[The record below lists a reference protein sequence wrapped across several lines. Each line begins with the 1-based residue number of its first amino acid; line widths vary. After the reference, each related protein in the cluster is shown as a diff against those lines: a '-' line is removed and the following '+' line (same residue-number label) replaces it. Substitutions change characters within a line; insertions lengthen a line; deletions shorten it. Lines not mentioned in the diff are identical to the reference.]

1 MNLECSKEVLL
12 KSRYADPTV
21 DFAFKRIFG
30 TEKYKQATIN
40 LLNCLL
46 PECNIVNV
54 SFLNSELLGDTGDS
68 RKSYIDVLCEDTAG
82 NLFIIEMQNA
92 RQEHFLERA
101 IFYASK
107 LISMTPPQ
115 GRDWDYSLPPT
126 YVVAFL
132 NFDLK
137 ELHPKQDIASGQY
150 ILHYSTTKT
159 DDGQKLPG
167 STEYIFLGL
176 KDFNKSVE
184 ELQSYPEK
192 WLYSLHNTPR
202 LEEFPQMIAEDAEFA
217 SFIEAVERAGFSK
230 EDEQKYTTDMMND
243 WDIANAKRLAVKEG
257 REEGRKAGR
266 EEGRE
271 EGRKEG
277 REEGRKE
284 GRKEGRMEARL
295 EVAKKLLEAGI
306 DIDVIIESTG
316 LEEKI
321 IKSLQ

>member
-46 PECNIVNV
+46 PECNIANV

-68 RKSYIDVLCEDTAG
+68 RKSYIDILCEDTAG

-92 RQEHFLERA
+92 RQEHFLERS

-150 ILHYSTTKT
+150 ILHYTTTET
-159 DDGQKLPG
+159 DDGHKLPG

-202 LEEFPQMIAEDAEFA
+202 LKEFPQMIAEDAEFA
-217 SFIEAVERAGFSK
+217 SFIEAAERAGFSK
-230 EDEQKYTTDMMND
+230 EDEQKYTSDMMND

-257 REEGRKAGR
+257 REEGRKEGLK
-266 EEGRE
+266 EGRE

-277 REEGRKE
+277 REEGQ
-284 GRKEGRMEARL
+284 MEARL
-295 EVAKKLLEAGI
+295 QVAKRLLDAGI
-306 DIDVIIESTG
+306 DLAVIMDSTG
-316 LEEKI
+316 LEENI